1 MKERANRGKASMING
16 TGEGCQGLSR
26 THRTCAFRVMK
37 FHIAGYISMRFC
49 ESYPMILLTH
59 LSVNVQGYNIIII
72 INTFEVKKKE
82 PSQQVGDYIY

>member
-1 MKERANRGKASMING
+1 MING

-72 INTFEVKKKE
+72 IVITQFWVIPQNSFFFPKIKNKKIK
-82 PSQQVGDYIY
+82 